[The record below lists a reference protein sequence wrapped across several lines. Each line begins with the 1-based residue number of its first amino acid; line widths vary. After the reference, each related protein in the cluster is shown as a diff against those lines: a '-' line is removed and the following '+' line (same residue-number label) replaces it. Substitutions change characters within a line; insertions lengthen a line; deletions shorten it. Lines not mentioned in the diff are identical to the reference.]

1 MDAKKFGAFI
11 SDRRKQQHMTQAELA
26 GKIGVTD
33 KAVSRWERGLGFPD
47 INTMEPLA
55 DALGISLLELMRS
68 EVQDADNVQKAETMS
83 REGWN
88 SQKEQKCGTSQM
100 DGANKNDGK
109 PQNGSVTKEKDTLY
123 TSAEVTEMMHTMEEI
138 RKQQQHQDKMAGYL
152 AIPVILIVTILTK
165 LSGQASLGGAV
176 FVGFLGAGPVVS
188 GYYLWKNRADA
199 ESRRI
204 YGAFTFLLAGFF
216 LVLCSVMIPDSFW
229 DHHAQGA
236 NLVTCMLN
244 LGLMVYLDYHVLKS
258 LRREKKGPI
267 AGFMVL
273 IVNILLVV
281 WTLHGFAAR
290 SIENAVGTSR
300 GDVAE
305 QYATQLLI
313 NEKDLEEDWVVGYSY
328 NQIDLH
334 PDVYRV
340 AFTYYANAEDAETG
354 EESCYGYDIQVD
366 SDYKITIKEES
377 TAIGEDMWTEMSQ
390 ESETEVS

>member
-1 MDAKKFGAFI
+1 M
-11 SDRRKQQHMTQAELA
+11 
-26 GKIGVTD
+26 
-33 KAVSRWERGLGFPD
+33 GFPD

-68 EVQDADNVQKAETMS
+68 EVQDADNDPKAETMS

-88 SQKEQKCGTSQM
+88 SQKEQKCGTSQT
-100 DGANKNDGK
+100 DGENKNDGE

-199 ESRRI
+199 ESRKI

-244 LGLMVYLDYHVLKS
+244 LGLMVYLDYHVLKN
-258 LRREKKGPI
+258 LRREKKGLI

>member
-83 REGWN
+83 RDGWN
-88 SQKEQKCGTSQM
+88 SQKEQKGGTSQT
-100 DGANKNDGK
+100 DGGDKNDGE
-109 PQNGSVTKEKDTLY
+109 PQNESVTKEKDTLY

-152 AIPVILIVTILTK
+152 AVPVILLVTILSK

-176 FVGFLGAGPVVS
+176 FVGFLAAGPVVS
-188 GYYLWKNRADA
+188 GYYLWKNRADE
-199 ESRRI
+199 ESRKI

-267 AGFMVL
+267 ASVMVL
-273 IVNILLVV
+273 IANILLVA

-313 NEKDLEEDWVVGYSY
+313 NEKDLEEAWVVGYSY

-340 AFTYYANAEDAETG
+340 AFTYYANAEAEEKG
-354 EESCYGYDIQVD
+354 EESYYGYDIQVD

>member
-55 DALGISLLELMRS
+55 NALGISLLELMRS
-68 EVQDADNVQKAETMS
+68 EVQDADNDPKAETMS
-83 REGWN
+83 RDGWN
-88 SQKEQKCGTSQM
+88 SQKEQKCGTSQT
-100 DGANKNDGK
+100 DGENKNDGE

-152 AIPVILIVTILTK
+152 AVPVILLVTILSK

-188 GYYLWKNRADA
+188 GYYLWKNRADE
-199 ESRRI
+199 ESRKI

-273 IVNILLVV
+273 IANILLVA

-305 QYATQLLI
+305 QYATQLLLK
-313 NEKDLEEDWVVGYSY
+313 EKDLEDDWIVGYSY

-340 AFTYYANAEDAETG
+340 GFTYYANQKDVEIG
-354 EESCYGYDIQVD
+354 KESVYGYDIQVD
-366 SDYKITIKEES
+366 SEYMITIKEKS
-377 TAIGEDMWTEMSQ
+377 VAIGEDLWSKN
-390 ESETEVS
+390 TEVRKIKIQ

>member
-11 SDRRKQQHMTQAELA
+11 ADRRKQQHMTQAELA

-68 EVQDADNVQKAETMS
+68 KTQNMEAKDSE
-83 REGWN
+83 REGN
-88 SQKEQKCGTSQM
+88 QESFGGREAEAAKLH
-100 DGANKNDGK
+100 N
-109 PQNGSVTKEKDTLY
+109 NGLGNMEESGNAERHTEKIY

-152 AIPVILIVTILTK
+152 AVPVILIVTILFK
-165 LSGQASLGGAV
+165 LSGHASLGGAV
-176 FVGFLGAGPVVS
+176 FVGLLGAGAVVS
-188 GYYLWKNRADA
+188 GYYLWENREDA
-199 ESRRI
+199 ESRKV
-204 YGAFTFLLAGFF
+204 YGFF
-216 LVLCSVMIPDSFW
+216 TIFLTGIFLALCSFLMPDGFW
-229 DHHAQGA
+229 DHHAQAA
-236 NLVTCMLN
+236 NLLTCLID
-244 LGLMVYLDYHVLKS
+244 LGIMCYVNYQLIRR
-258 LRREKKGPI
+258 LRGEKKKPVVILLAI
-267 AGFMVL
+267 A
-273 IVNILLVV
+273 VNILLVV
-281 WTLHGFAAR
+281 WTLHSFAAK

-313 NEKDLEEDWVVGYSY
+313 NEKDLEDDWVVGYSY

-340 AFTYYANAEDAETG
+340 AFTYYADAEDAKMG

-366 SDYKITIKEES
+366 SDYKITIKDES
-377 TAIGEDMWTEMSQ
+377 TAIGEDMWTEMS
-390 ESETEVS
+390 EADETS

>member
-68 EVQDADNVQKAETMS
+68 EVQKTGNTKGTETVNQKSLDGNEGQSGRDAGS
-83 REGWN
+83 
-88 SQKEQKCGTSQM
+88 
-100 DGANKNDGK
+100 DGA
-109 PQNGSVTKEKDTLY
+109 TFEKIY

-152 AIPVILIVTILTK
+152 AVPVILIITILFK
-165 LSGQASLGGAV
+165 LSGHASLGGAI
-176 FVGFLGAGPVVS
+176 FVGLLGAGAVIS
-188 GYYLWKNRADA
+188 GYYLWENREDA
-199 ESRRI
+199 ESRKV
-204 YGAFTFLLAGFF
+204 YGFF
-216 LVLCSVMIPDSFW
+216 TIFLTGLFLALCSFLMPDGFW
-229 DHHAQGA
+229 DHHAQAA
-236 NLVTCMLN
+236 NLLNCLIN
-244 LGLMVYLDYHVLKS
+244 LGIIGCVIYHMLKS
-258 LRREKKGPI
+258 LSTEKKKPVVVLLVI
-267 AGFMVL
+267 A
-273 IVNILLVV
+273 VNILLVV

-305 QYATQLLI
+305 QYATQLLLK
-313 NEKDLEEDWVVGYSY
+313 EKDLEEDWVVGYSY

-340 AFTYYANAEDAETG
+340 AFTYYANAEAEKEG
-354 EESCYGYDIQVD
+354 EESYYGYDIQVD

-377 TAIGEDMWTEMSQ
+377 TAIGEDMWTEMSE

>member
-55 DALGISLLELMRS
+55 NALGISLLELMRS

-83 REGWN
+83 RDGWN
-88 SQKEQKCGTSQM
+88 GQKEQKGGTSQT
-100 DGANKNDGK
+100 DGGDKNDGE

-152 AIPVILIVTILTK
+152 AVPVILLVTILSK

-176 FVGFLGAGPVVS
+176 FVGFLAAGPVVS

-199 ESRRI
+199 ESRKI
-204 YGAFTFLLAGFF
+204 YGTFTFLLAGFF

-267 AGFMVL
+267 ASVMVL
-273 IVNILLVV
+273 IANILLVA

-305 QYATQLLI
+305 QYATQLLLK
-313 NEKDLEEDWVVGYSY
+313 EKDLEEDWIVGYSY

-340 AFTYYANAEDAETG
+340 AFTYYANAEAEEKG
-354 EESCYGYDIQVD
+354 EESYYGYDIQVD
-366 SDYKITIKEES
+366 SDYKIIIKEES
-377 TAIGEDMWTEMSQ
+377 TAIGEDMWTEMSE

>member
-1 MDAKKFGAFI
+1 
-11 SDRRKQQHMTQAELA
+11 
-26 GKIGVTD
+26 
-33 KAVSRWERGLGFPD
+33 
-47 INTMEPLA
+47 
-55 DALGISLLELMRS
+55 
-68 EVQDADNVQKAETMS
+68 
-83 REGWN
+83 
-88 SQKEQKCGTSQM
+88 
-100 DGANKNDGK
+100 
-109 PQNGSVTKEKDTLY
+109 
-123 TSAEVTEMMHTMEEI
+123 MMHTMEEI

-199 ESRRI
+199 ESRKI
-204 YGAFTFLLAGFF
+204 YGVFTFLLAGFF

-273 IVNILLVV
+273 IVNILLVA

-290 SIENAVGTSR
+290 SIESAVGTSR

-305 QYATQLLI
+305 QYATQLLLK
-313 NEKDLEEDWVVGYSY
+313 EKDLEDDWVVGYSY

-340 AFTYYANAEDAETG
+340 AFTYYANAEAEEKG
-354 EESCYGYDIQVD
+354 EESYYGYDIQVD

-377 TAIGEDMWTEMSQ
+377 TAIGEDMWTEMSE

>member
-1 MDAKKFGAFI
+1 
-11 SDRRKQQHMTQAELA
+11 
-26 GKIGVTD
+26 
-33 KAVSRWERGLGFPD
+33 
-47 INTMEPLA
+47 MEPLA

-68 EVQDADNVQKAETMS
+68 EVQDVDNDPKAETMS
-83 REGWN
+83 RDGWN
-88 SQKEQKCGTSQM
+88 SQKEQKCGTSRT
-100 DGANKNDGK
+100 DGENKNDGE

-152 AIPVILIVTILTK
+152 AVPVILIVTILTK

-176 FVGFLGAGPVVS
+176 FVGFLAAGPVVS

-258 LRREKKGPI
+258 QRREKKGPI
-267 AGFMVL
+267 ASVMVL
-273 IVNILLVV
+273 IVNILLVA

-313 NEKDLEEDWVVGYSY
+313 NEKDLEEAWVVGYSY

-340 AFTYYANAEDAETG
+340 AFTYYANEEDAKTG

>member
-1 MDAKKFGAFI
+1 
-11 SDRRKQQHMTQAELA
+11 MTQAELA

-68 EVQDADNVQKAETMS
+68 ELQDVNRK
-83 REGWN
+83 
-88 SQKEQKCGTSQM
+88 K
-100 DGANKNDGK
+100 
-109 PQNGSVTKEKDTLY
+109 KEKTTDEEEINSEAIQSDSVISEKETVY

-165 LSGQASLGGAV
+165 LSGHASLGGAV

-188 GYYLWKNRADA
+188 GYYLWKNWADA
-199 ESRRI
+199 ESRKI

-216 LVLCSVMIPDSFW
+216 LVLCSVLIPDSFW

-236 NLVTCMLN
+236 NLFTCMLN

-258 LRREKKGPI
+258 MRREKKGPL

-281 WTLHGFAAR
+281 WTLHGFAAK

-305 QYATQLLI
+305 QYATQLLLK
-313 NEKDLEEDWVVGYSY
+313 EKDLEEDWVVGYSY

-340 AFTYYANAEDAETG
+340 AFTYYANAEDAKNG
-354 EESCYGYDIQVD
+354 EESYYGYDIQVD

-377 TAIGEDMWTEMSQ
+377 TAIGKDMWTENAES
-390 ESETEVS
+390 SETETS

>member
-68 EVQDADNVQKAETMS
+68 EVQDADNAQKAETMS

-88 SQKEQKCGTSQM
+88 SQKEQKDGTLQT
-100 DGANKNDGK
+100 DGEDKNDGE

-188 GYYLWKNRADA
+188 GYYLWKNWADA
-199 ESRRI
+199 ESRKI
-204 YGAFTFLLAGFF
+204 YGVFTFLLAGFF

-258 LRREKKGPI
+258 MRREKKGPI
-267 AGFMVL
+267 ASVMVL
-273 IVNILLVV
+273 IVNILLVA

-340 AFTYYANAEDAETG
+340 AFTYYANAEAEEKG
-354 EESCYGYDIQVD
+354 EESYYGYDIQVD
-366 SDYKITIKEES
+366 SDYKIIIKEES
-377 TAIGEDMWTEMSQ
+377 TAIGEDMWTEMSE

>member
-26 GKIGVTD
+26 GKIDVTD

-68 EVQDADNVQKAETMS
+68 EVQDADNAPKAETMS
-83 REGWN
+83 REERN
-88 SQKEQKCGTSQM
+88 SQ
-100 DGANKNDGK
+100 
-109 PQNGSVTKEKDTLY
+109 KEKDTLY
-123 TSAEVTEMMHTMEEI
+123 TSAEVTEMIHTMEEI
-138 RKQQQHQDKMAGYL
+138 RKQQQQQDKMAGYL

-199 ESRRI
+199 ESRKI

-267 AGFMVL
+267 ASVMVL

-313 NEKDLEEDWVVGYSY
+313 NEKDLEEAWVVGYSY

-366 SDYKITIKEES
+366 SDYKITIKEKS
-377 TAIGEDMWTEMSQ
+377 TAIGEDMWTEMSE

>member
-47 INTMEPLA
+47 RNTMEPLA
-55 DALGISLLELMRS
+55 DALGVSLRELMRS
-68 EVQDADNVQKAETMS
+68 EVQDTAGNKKEETIRS
-83 REGWN
+83 EKQN
-88 SQKEQKCGTSQM
+88 SE
-100 DGANKNDGK
+100 
-109 PQNGSVTKEKDTLY
+109 DTIY

-152 AIPVILIVTILTK
+152 AMPVILLVIILFK
-165 LSGQASLGGAV
+165 LSGHASLGGAI
-176 FVGFLGAGPVVS
+176 FAGLLGAGPVVS
-188 GYYLWKNRADA
+188 GYYLWKNWADE
-199 ESRRI
+199 ESRKI
-204 YGAFTFLLAGFF
+204 YGAFTVLLSGLFLA
-216 LVLCSVMIPDSFW
+216 LCSVMIPDSFW

-267 AGFMVL
+267 ASVMVL
-273 IVNILLVV
+273 IVNILLVA

-305 QYATQLLI
+305 QYATQLLLK
-313 NEKDLEEDWVVGYSY
+313 EKDLEDDWVVGYSY

-340 AFTYYANAEDAETG
+340 AFAYYANAEDAKAG

-366 SDYKITIKEES
+366 SDYKIIIKEES
-377 TAIGEDMWTEMSQ
+377 TAIGEDMWTEMS
-390 ESETEVS
+390 EENETEGS